1 MARSK
6 NRLIDYDKGNGEILT
21 ARLEL
26 ENGEVVE
33 GHYEVY
39 CWLQPPYE
47 VGEEATRR
55 MSLPPVAT
63 YGKIK

>member
-26 ENGEVVE
+26 ENGEVVRSRPL
-33 GHYEVY
+33 
-39 CWLQPPYE
+39 CPYPQVAE
-47 VGEEATRR
+47 WNGVGSTNEASSFTCV
-55 MSLPPVAT
+55 MPN
-63 YGKIK
+63 